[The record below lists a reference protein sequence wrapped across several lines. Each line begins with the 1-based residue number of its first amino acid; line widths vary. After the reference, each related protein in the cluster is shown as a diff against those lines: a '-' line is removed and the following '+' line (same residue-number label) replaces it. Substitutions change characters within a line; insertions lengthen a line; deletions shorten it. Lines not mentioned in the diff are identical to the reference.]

1 VNIDDIPMSA
11 SFPSVG
17 PIKISAPQ
25 RKSWLKIRGRH
36 LGCTKKQL
44 RTAMYLL
51 LDEALPHIK
60 CELIEKRGNYM
71 CDRCDDCMMEQ
82 LIRRAKDGE
91 LPKKYR
97 QTKEAPQ

>member
-1 VNIDDIPMSA
+1 MKIDDVPMSA

-17 PIKISAPQ
+17 PIKIIAPP
-25 RKSWLKIRGRH
+25 RKSCLKIRGSH

-60 CELIEKRGNYM
+60 CELIEKRGNNM

-97 QTKEAPQ
+97 QVKEVPQ